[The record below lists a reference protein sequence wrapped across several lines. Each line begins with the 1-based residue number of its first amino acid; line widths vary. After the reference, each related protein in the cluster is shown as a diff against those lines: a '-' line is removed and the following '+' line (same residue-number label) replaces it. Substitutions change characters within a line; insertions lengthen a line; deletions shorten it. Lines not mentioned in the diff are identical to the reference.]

1 MKTRKYRG
9 ERKRRCVAKIRRSE
23 IYKIFERDLLFVLYI
38 IGLPSGMRSYTAYMG
53 SARGTTVSPVL
64 YFIAQFM
71 GTFQYFVKLFIVT
84 LIAFFIFNNFKIVY
98 GAVKKLLR

>member
-1 MKTRKYRG
+1 
-9 ERKRRCVAKIRRSE
+9 
-23 IYKIFERDLLFVLYI
+23 
-38 IGLPSGMRSYTAYMG
+38 MG

-64 YFIAQFM
+64 YFIVHFM

-84 LIAFFIFNNFKIVY
+84 LFAFFIFNNFKIVY

>member
-1 MKTRKYRG
+1 MKFKNYLKLG
-9 ERKRRCVAKIRRSE
+9 AIYYFLSGVVAVV
-23 IYKIFERDLLFVLYI
+23 FFVLYS
-38 IGLPSGMRSYTAYMG
+38 IGLPGWMRSYTAYMG

-64 YFIAQFM
+64 YFIAHFM

-84 LIAFFIFNNFKIVY
+84 LIVFFIFNNFKIVY